1 MSRPD
6 GRGAG
11 KSNFGR
17 DVGAGT
23 KLAPVYVAVRLV
35 PGGITPR

>member
-6 GRGAG
+6 GRG
-11 KSNFGR
+11 KSSFGG
-17 DVGAGT
+17 DAGAGT